1 MKNRKIELKW
11 ALVFVGLQLG
21 WMLLERVTG
30 LHGERI
36 DQHVTFTNFFAIPA
50 IVVYAFALVDK
61 RNNFYLGTMT
71 YLQGMTSGLI
81 ITLFVTVVSPLTQ
94 LIVSEVI
101 SPEYFGNAIAYATSE
116 GILTQE
122 EAVKYFS
129 LENYIIQGL
138 EGTPLM
144 GILTSVVVAFFTR
157 KKTI

>member
-1 MKNRKIELKW
+1 
-11 ALVFVGLQLG
+11 
-21 WMLLERVTG
+21 
-30 LHGERI
+30 
-36 DQHVTFTNFFAIPA
+36 
-50 IVVYAFALVDK
+50 
-61 RNNFYLGTMT
+61 MT

-81 ITLFVTVVSPLTQ
+81 ITPFVTVASPLTQ

-129 LENYIIQGL
+129 LENHIIQGL